1 MTTQNEVT
9 DSFAPNWLPYF
20 SSRNGAAFVHFK
32 VDCQI
37 CDKRLAITEPVSDEV
52 EEFCVL
58 PCGHAF
64 GYNCIVSWVNQ
75 QSTNANCPSCRFSL
89 VHSCGHGFFP
99 GVVKLSDGE
108 KMRDVVSKR
117 IVELVG
123 ILCSMLA
130 REFLAHQREIA
141 DKSGLVERVGM
152 SERIDM
158 NEASKKA
165 GLIERAGMS
174 ERVATIEMGGMIE
187 MSAMNDTSGR
197 AAMIEIADKS
207 GMNDGNEIT
216 DRFPL
221 SKVMNMAPPLII
233 FQSIELTYNRARRTL
248 LSKVINLRSRSAFID
263 HFM

>member
-1 MTTQNEVT
+1 MTTQNELT

-99 GVVKLSDGE
+99 GVLVRQDYL
-108 KMRDVVSKR
+108 R

-158 NEASKKA
+158 NDASKRA

-174 ERVATIEMGGMIE
+174 ERVATIE

-207 GMNDGNEIT
+207 DMNDGNET
-216 DRFPL
+216 TGRFPL
-221 SKVMNMAPPLII
+221 SKVTNMALPLII
-233 FQSIELTYNRARRTL
+233 FQSIELTLYENRHRR
-248 LSKVINLRSRSAFID
+248 
-263 HFM
+263 